1 MVDAPSTVYIVDDVD
16 DAEAER
22 KAKEAYYTAGQYALI
37 WARFKKNRSAM
48 VAGVILIIMI
58 SMGLTAPFLSP
69 YDPNIAGRDE
79 TYQNGAPQIPKFW
92 DENGFSFRPFLYT
105 LERKRSATTNF
116 RWVTEINRDERRYL
130 QLFVKGWE
138 FNLINIDLDLPG
150 DTFDFRWRALRLET
164 HLFGMDVGKIHL
176 FGTEA
181 AGKDIFSRT
190 LHAMYTSLAVGTI
203 GVMIA
208 FVLSLVI
215 GGVSGYVGGW
225 LDGVIQ
231 MITDAVRTVPVIPLF
246 MALAA
251 MIPDEWSAETRFFF
265 ISIILGLI
273 GWPTL
278 ARRIRTHLLAERA
291 QEYVLAAKLC
301 NASAGHIIRRHLL
314 PSFTSYIIVDLVIS
328 FPYMVLSETALSFIG
343 LGLKDPVNSLGVLLQ
358 NVTKVDVLLN
368 YQWYFIPAGFFM
380 ALVLAFVFVGDGLR
394 DAADPY
400 SVDK

>member
-1 MVDAPSTVYIVDDVD
+1 MADAPSTVDIADDVD

-22 KAKEAYYTAGQYALI
+22 KAKEAYFTAGQYALI

-58 SMGLTAPFLSP
+58 LIGLTAPFLSP

-105 LERKRSATTNF
+105 LERKRSAATNF

-150 DTFDFRWRALRLET
+150 DTFDFRWKALRLET

-190 LHAMYTSLAVGTI
+190 LHAIYTSLAVGTI

-208 FVLSLVI
+208 FVLSLII

-278 ARRIRTHLLAERA
+278 ARRIRTHLLTERA

>member
-1 MVDAPSTVYIVDDVD
+1 MVDTPSTVDIADDVD

-22 KAKEAYYTAGQYALI
+22 KAKEAYFTAGQYALI

-58 SMGLTAPFLSP
+58 SIGLTAPFLSP

-105 LERKRSATTNF
+105 LERKRSAATNF

-138 FNLINIDLDLPG
+138 FNLINIDLNLPG
-150 DTFDFRWRALRLET
+150 DTFDFRWKALRLET

-190 LHAMYTSLAVGTI
+190 LHAIYTSLAVGTI

-278 ARRIRTHLLAERA
+278 ARRIRTHLLTERA